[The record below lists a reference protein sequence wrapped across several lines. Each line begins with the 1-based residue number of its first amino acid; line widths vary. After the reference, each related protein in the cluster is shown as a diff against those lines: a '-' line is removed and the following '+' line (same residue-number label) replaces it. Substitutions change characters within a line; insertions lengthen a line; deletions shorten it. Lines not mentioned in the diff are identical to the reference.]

1 MQIHPAGVF
10 SFHDLSKGA
19 VQRFPYILQS
29 TASNEFLTFLARETR
44 VRFSTPGDRI
54 NRKKNWKKKR
64 KRAAFLEPIVCQ
76 SSVDPNHAQGARQ

>member
-54 NRKKNWKKKR
+54 NRKKKLEKEKKKG
-64 KRAAFLEPIVCQ
+64 
-76 SSVDPNHAQGARQ
+76 SVSGADCVPEQC